1 MGQAV
6 DTNNLSTAPAGA
18 AGDAPGDGPTGPTI
32 GAGPRRAK
40 ALSLSDLK
48 AIVRKGG
55 TASSDDPFWVSRHFY
70 RKFTVYVTWLCIKLG
85 VSSNAAT
92 FISGLA
98 IFAGAACY
106 AAPSKWAWL
115 AGALLVQL

>member
-55 TASSDDPFWVSRHFY
+55 TASSDDPIWVSRHFY

-92 FISGLA
+92 FVSGLA
-98 IFAGAACY
+98 IFAAAARD
-106 AAPSKWAWL
+106 AAEAQGWWVA
-115 AGALLVQL
+115 AAALVQR